1 MRLILLGCLIGLSSA
16 LLEISSVAEPI
27 EGEYIVQFKE
37 NIEQSLRDAHID
49 SVNASS
55 EIMFKYDFHTFQGY
69 SAKMSDKGL
78 ALALNSPHVLIVEEN
93 GIMRASDEAP
103 QACTTQTG
111 APWGLVRTS
120 TEDLEITGQYKYE
133 SNAGTDVTG
142 YVIDTGLYI
151 GHSTYG
157 GKARYGYNAI
167 GGETDADGNG
177 HGTHVGSTMMS
188 SLYGLSKVSAL
199 VGVKVLSSGGS
210 GSTAG
215 VIAGVNWVVTDVN
228 SKSKYGSKTGK
239 DVPAKAVGNMSL
251 GGGRSTTLNNAVNAA
266 VEAEVIMAVAGGNDY
281 GDACNYSPASAELA
295 ITVGASSNSDAM
307 ASFSNYGSCINI
319 FGPGVGVT
327 GAWIGNP
334 NSDNTISGT
343 SMASPHVA
351 GVAMKLM
358 WENPDYDA
366 DKIRDEMISAA
377 SANKLSGVRGSPNLL
392 VYNGCF
398 DAKK

>member
-1 MRLILLGCLIGLSSA
+1 MRLILLGCLIGMSCA
-16 LLEISSVAEPI
+16 LLEISKVAEPI

-37 NIEQSLRDAHID
+37 NIEQSLRDAHMD
-49 SVNASS
+49 AVNASS
-55 EIMFKYDFHTFQGY
+55 EIMFKYDFNIFQGY
-69 SAKMSDKGL
+69 SAKMSDKAL
-78 ALALNSPHVLIVEEN
+78 TLALNSPHVLVVEEN
-93 GIMRASDEAP
+93 GVMRASDLPP
-103 QACTTQTG
+103 QACTTQSS

-133 SNAGTDVTG
+133 SDTGTDVTG

-151 GHSTYG
+151 GHNTFG
-157 GKARYGYNAI
+157 GKAAYGFNAI
-167 GGETDADGNG
+167 NGETDPDGNG

-199 VGVKVLSSGGS
+199 KGVKVLSSGGS

-215 VIAGVNWVVTDVN
+215 VIAGVNWVVQDVN
-228 SKSKYGSKTGK
+228 KHSKYGSKKGK
-239 DVPAKAVGNMSL
+239 GVPAKGVGNMSL
-251 GGGRSTTLNNAVNAA
+251 GGGRSTTLNAAVNSA
-266 VEAEVIMAVAGGNDY
+266 VDAEVVMAVAGGNDY

-295 ITVGASSNSDAM
+295 ITVGASDNSDSM

-358 WENPDYDA
+358 WEHSDYDA

-377 SANKLSGVRGSPNLL
+377 SSNKLSGVRGSPNLL

-398 DAKK
+398 DA

>member
-1 MRLILLGCLIGLSSA
+1 MRLIVLGCLIGLSSA
-16 LLEISSVAEPI
+16 LLEISRVAEPI
-27 EGEYIVQFKE
+27 EGEYVIQFKE
-37 NIEQSLRDAHID
+37 GIEQSLRDAHID
-49 SVNASS
+49 AVNASS
-55 EIMFKYDFHTFQGY
+55 EIMFKYDFNIFQGY
-69 SAKMSDKGL
+69 SAKMSDKALG
-78 ALALNSPHVLIVEEN
+78 LALNSPHVLIVEEN

-103 QACTTQTG
+103 QACTTQSS

-133 SNAGTDVTG
+133 SNTGTGVTG

-151 GHSTYG
+151 GHNTFG
-157 GKARYGYNAI
+157 GKAVYGFNAI
-167 GGETDADGNG
+167 SGETDADGNG

-188 SLYGLSKVSAL
+188 SLYGLTKVSAL
-199 VGVKVLSSGGS
+199 KGVKVLSSGGS

-215 VIAGVNWVVTDVN
+215 VIAGVNWVANDVAKN
-228 SKSKYGSKTGK
+228 SKYGTKKGK

-251 GGGRSTTLNNAVNAA
+251 GGGRSTTLNNAVNSA
-266 VEAEVIMAVAGGNDY
+266 VDAEVVMAVAGGNDY

-295 ITVGASSNSDAM
+295 ITVGASDNSDSM

-358 WENPDYDA
+358 WENNDYDA
-366 DKIRDEMISAA
+366 DKIRGEMISAA
-377 SANKLSGVRGSPNLL
+377 SSGKLSGVRGSPNLL

-398 DAKK
+398 DA